1 MKEDNHYP
9 FKEEDE
15 IEIIKPEKEKN
26 YEGCFVEFKS
36 SLKKD

>member
-1 MKEDNHYP
+1 MKEDEHYP

-15 IEIIKPEKEKN
+15 IEIIKPEGSPH
-26 YEGCFVEFKS
+26 GCFVEFKS